1 MIAKFILSCNI
12 KLLTVVKKI
21 ASALLISLL
30 LFNWF
35 GYNLVVNY
43 LQQKSDTHLE
53 ALLDNNQYD
62 DSKLIE
68 LKIPTHVPYQ
78 TSWATYERYDG
89 EIEMNGTLYKYVK
102 RKVCND
108 TLYLMCIP
116 NTKKM
121 NLETA
126 RNDFFKNSN
135 DLNQNNNS
143 NKSDNSKSS
152 FKNTMSE
159 YDVFSFA
166 FNLNITGRY
175 SNNFYLTLQVN
186 SLHTAPHLSPEQ
198 PPDIRFA

>member
-1 MIAKFILSCNI
+1 
-12 KLLTVVKKI
+12 VKKT
-21 ASALLISLL
+21 ASAILILVL

-43 LQQKSDTHLE
+43 LQQKSDSHLE
-53 ALLDNNQYD
+53 ALLDNNKYTD
-62 DSKLIE
+62 AELIE

-78 TSWATYERYDG
+78 TSWAAYERYDG
-89 EIEMNGTLYKYVK
+89 EIEMNGMLYKYVK

-126 RNDFFKNSN
+126 RNDFFKNNN

-143 NKSDNSKSS
+143 NKTGNSKSSS
-152 FKNTMSE
+152 FKNTLNE
-159 YDVFSFA
+159 YDGYSFD
-166 FNLNITGRY
+166 FNLNKKKIPLILFIFFTRRIICLAPLISLL
-175 SNNFYLTLQVN
+175 SNLLISF
-186 SLHTAPHLSPEQ
+186 LHNIFSIHF
-198 PPDIRFA
+198 IYHFKIK

>member
-1 MIAKFILSCNI
+1 M
-12 KLLTVVKKI
+12 KKT
-21 ASALLISLL
+21 ASAILILVL

-43 LQQKSDTHLE
+43 LQQKSDSHLE
-53 ALLDNNQYD
+53 ALLDNNKYTD
-62 DSKLIE
+62 AELIE

-78 TSWATYERYDG
+78 TSWAAYERYDG
-89 EIEMNGTLYKYVK
+89 EIEMNGMLYKYVK

-126 RNDFFKNSN
+126 RNDFFKNNN

-143 NKSDNSKSS
+143 NKTGNSKSSS
-152 FKNTMSE
+152 FKNTLNE
-159 YDVFSFA
+159 YDGYSFD
-166 FNLNITGRY
+166 FNLNKKENSVNTFHLLY
-175 SNNFYLTLQVN
+175 EENNLL
-186 SLHTAPHLSPEQ
+186 SSPHISPEQ
-198 PPDIRFA
+198 PPDLISA

>member
-1 MIAKFILSCNI
+1 
-12 KLLTVVKKI
+12 VKKI
-21 ASALLISLL
+21 ASAILIFIL

-43 LQQKSDTHLE
+43 LQQKSDSHLE
-53 ALLDNNQYD
+53 ALLDNNQYSD
-62 DSKLIE
+62 AELIE

-78 TSWATYERYDG
+78 TSWASYERYDG

-121 NLETA
+121 SLETA
-126 RNDFFKNSN
+126 RNDFFKNNN
-135 DLNQNNNS
+135 DLNQTNSS
-143 NKSDNSKSS
+143 NKPGNSKSSS

-159 YDVFSFA
+159 YDGYSFD
-166 FNLNITGRY
+166 FNLHATTGTPDNRY
-175 SNNFYLTLQVN
+175 LICRVN
-186 SLHTAPHLSPEQ
+186 DLVTSPRISPEQ
-198 PPDIRFA
+198 PPDANLA